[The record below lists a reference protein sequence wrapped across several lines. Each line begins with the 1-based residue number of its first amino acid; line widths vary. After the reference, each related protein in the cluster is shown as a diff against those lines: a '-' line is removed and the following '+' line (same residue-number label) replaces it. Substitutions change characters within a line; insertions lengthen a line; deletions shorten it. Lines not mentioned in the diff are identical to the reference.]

1 MIQIFIN
8 MDQNEHVMKSQQIFA
23 EMEAIWEAFVKD
35 NKRYAA
41 RNVKAAGARAR
52 KAATELRK
60 LAGNYRS
67 SCIEEI
73 RSEKN

>member
-1 MIQIFIN
+1 M
-8 MDQNEHVMKSQQIFA
+8 NETDHIMKSQQIFS
-23 EMEAIWEAFVKD
+23 EMESIWEAFVKD
-35 NKRYAA
+35 NKRYAE

-67 SCIEEI
+67 TCIQEI
-73 RSEKN
+73 RSEEN